1 MYNTKHRKKKS
12 IVAMS
17 PLGLATFP
25 STRLRFFSRRY
36 SVSTGKPRSP
46 AATAR
51 SRVLPGAAEVDGVVA
66 EARRDVDMAAIDGGA
81 PAVHGALDA
90 VVAVGE
96 AAHVV
101 LVVVRSYR

>member
-1 MYNTKHRKKKS
+1 
-12 IVAMS
+12 
-17 PLGLATFP
+17 
-25 STRLRFFSRRY
+25 
-36 SVSTGKPRSP
+36 
-46 AATAR
+46 
-51 SRVLPGAAEVDGVVA
+51 
-66 EARRDVDMAAIDGGA
+66 MAAIDGGA